1 MPEIDPNHPITVE
14 SNPRRV
20 TVTLNGF
27 TIASTHLA
35 RTLREASYPPV
46 QYIPRDDVQMNL
58 LERTQHHTH
67 CPYKGDASYY
77 TIVAGDVRAD
87 NAVAHLYDPLHPA
100 VLQLIARTIR
110 EAHQAGK
117 PVSVCGEM
125 AGLSL
130 IHI

>member
-58 LERTQHHTH
+58 LSARSIT
-67 CPYKGDASYY
+67 P
-77 TIVAGDVRAD
+77 
-87 NAVAHLYDPLHPA
+87 
-100 VLQLIARTIR
+100 IARTRAMRRTTRSWPAMCAPTTPSGRTNSPSPWRARWPAIWRSIR
-110 EAHQAGK
+110 TR
-117 PVSVCGEM
+117 
-125 AGLSL
+125 
-130 IHI
+130 

>member
-77 TIVAGDVRAD
+77 TI
-87 NAVAHLYDPLHPA
+87 
-100 VLQLIARTIR
+100 
-110 EAHQAGK
+110 
-117 PVSVCGEM
+117 
-125 AGLSL
+125 
-130 IHI
+130 

>member
-77 TIVAGDVRAD
+77 TIVAGDVRAE
-87 NAVAHLYDPLHPA
+87 NAVWTYEQP
-100 VLQLIARTIR
+100 
-110 EAHQAGK
+110 K
-117 PVSVCGEM
+117 PVAREVTGYLAFYPNKVTIQEE
-125 AGLSL
+125 
-130 IHI
+130 

>member
-1 MPEIDPNHPITVE
+1 MPDTDPNHPITVE

-87 NAVAHLYDPLHPA
+87 NAVWTYEQPKPA
-100 VLQLIARTIR
+100 AREVAGYLAFYPNKVTIQ
-110 EAHQAGK
+110 E
-117 PVSVCGEM
+117 E
-125 AGLSL
+125 
-130 IHI
+130 

>member
-1 MPEIDPNHPITVE
+1 MPDIDPNHPITVE

-20 TVTLNGF
+20 TVSLNGF

-67 CPYKGDASYY
+67 CPYKGAPTTPSGR
-77 TIVAGDVRAD
+77 TNSPNPSRVKWRA
-87 NAVAHLYDPLHPA
+87 
-100 VLQLIARTIR
+100 ISRSIRTR
-110 EAHQAGK
+110 
-117 PVSVCGEM
+117 
-125 AGLSL
+125 
-130 IHI
+130 

>member
-77 TIVAGDVRAD
+77 TIVAGDVRAE
-87 NAVAHLYDPLHPA
+87 NAVWTYEQP
-100 VLQLIARTIR
+100 
-110 EAHQAGK
+110 K
-117 PVSVCGEM
+117 PVAREVASYLAFYPNKVTIQEE
-125 AGLSL
+125 
-130 IHI
+130 

>member
-1 MPEIDPNHPITVE
+1 MPDIDPNHPITVE

-87 NAVAHLYDPLHPA
+87 NAVWTYEQPKPA
-100 VLQLIARTIR
+100 AREVAGYLAFYPNKVTIQ
-110 EAHQAGK
+110 E
-117 PVSVCGEM
+117 E
-125 AGLSL
+125 
-130 IHI
+130 